1 LNIFVC
7 CNQSQTG
14 GVVVGASDEFGF
26 LRVSLHKDQD
36 HPQFL
41 TQSSKETY
49 SNDVEMGH
57 GAAAGLKRPRMDED
71 RAAVAPVL
79 ELDAVMPNQRMER
92 EASWTGLD
100 FAAKSS
106 WESGRAAVT
115 HLMARE
121 TIVHEWNHGSSGRLV
136 LNIIIRWLLH
146 WSCSIAFVQ
155 ADDRHAG
162 KTFKHKFT
170 IVRASTNSP
179 THTHTHTL

>member
-1 LNIFVC
+1 
-7 CNQSQTG
+7 
-14 GVVVGASDEFGF
+14 VVGAVDEFGF
-26 LRVSLHKDQD
+26 VRVSLHKDQD

-41 TQSSKETY
+41 TQSSKETN

-57 GAAAGLKRPRMDED
+57 GAAAGLKRPRMEED
-71 RAAVAPVL
+71 RAAAAAVAPVL

-92 EASWTGLD
+92 EASWAGLD

-146 WSCSIAFVQ
+146 WPCSSAFVQ

-162 KTFKHKFT
+162 KAFKHEFT
-170 IVRASTNSP
+170 IACASTNSHTY
-179 THTHTHTL
+179 THIHTI